1 MKGKL
6 PFQARSVLLSPGRET
21 RVVVNLFESV
31 YQPVQLFTRVRIFL
45 NPHLFLFRF
54 KNCQVHTY
62 PDSNRICL
70 STRIQHASGLT
81 EVPRTSGNI
90 GNRACV
96 VRRTKF
102 ASCSA
107 FHGKELGSIL
117 LRHRIEDYPD
127 IASTRFR
134 IHGVFKN
141 FHSGERIQKTAYSYG
156 VFTKCVWKEA
166 VSGKKKLRI

>member
-6 PFQARSVLLSPGRET
+6 PFQARSALLSPGRDT

-81 EVPRTSGNI
+81 EVPRTPLGI
-90 GNRACV
+90 LA
-96 VRRTKF
+96 TEY
-102 ASCSA
+102 AS
-107 FHGKELGSIL
+107 
-117 LRHRIEDYPD
+117 
-127 IASTRFR
+127 
-134 IHGVFKN
+134 
-141 FHSGERIQKTAYSYG
+141 
-156 VFTKCVWKEA
+156 
-166 VSGKKKLRI
+166 

>member
-6 PFQARSVLLSPGRET
+6 PFQARSVLLSPGRDT

-31 YQPVQLFTRVRIFL
+31 YQTVQLFTRVRIFL
-45 NPHLFLFRF
+45 NPHLFLSRF

-62 PDSNRICL
+62 PDSNRIFL
-70 STRIQHASGLT
+70 SRRIQHASGLT
-81 EVPRTSGNI
+81 QVPRNI

-117 LRHRIEDYPD
+117 LRHRIKDYPD
-127 IASTRFR
+127 IASTLFR
-134 IHGVFKN
+134 IHGVLKN
-141 FHSGERIQKTAYSYG
+141 FHSGERIQKTADSYA
-156 VFTKCVWKEA
+156 VFTEYVWMEA
-166 VSGKKKLRI
+166 ISGKKKLRI